1 LVGFCPCH
9 RATLELTFTAE
20 INPACRRAEGNG
32 RSLKLASDAYRE
44 SGVDLDRMDGLKER
58 IKGFAASTHGPE
70 VLDSSGSFAGLYQ
83 LSGYREPVLVASTD
97 GVGTKIKIAAQLGH
111 FESVG
116 QDLVTLNVNDIITRG
131 AKPLFFLDYIAF
143 SKLDTQ
149 RLDNLM
155 RGIAWGCR
163 EVGCALIS
171 GETAQIPQ
179 VYSGD
184 EMDLAGFVVGA
195 VERDQL
201 LESKNIE
208 AGNVLVGVPSSGLH
222 TNGFSLVRQ
231 VFNTDGEPDV
241 LYSHFDELNHEL
253 GEELLVP
260 HRSYYPMLAPVLG
273 LINGLAHI
281 TGGGLPGKLP
291 AILPDGLAAEINS
304 GSWPVLPIFKI
315 IQKEGGISDDE
326 MYRVFNMGLGM
337 VAVCPEDNVANVLE
351 HLPDAMV
358 IGKMIPQGN
367 GEQVVFRG

>member
-1 LVGFCPCH
+1 M
-9 RATLELTFTAE
+9 
-20 INPACRRAEGNG
+20 
-32 RSLKLASDAYRE
+32 ASDAYRE

-97 GVGTKIKIAAQLGH
+97 GVGTKIKIAAQLEH

-143 SKLDTQ
+143 SNLDTQ

-171 GETAQIPQ
+171 GETAQMPQ

-208 AGNVLVGVPSSGLH
+208 AGNILVGVPSSGLH
-222 TNGFSLVRQ
+222 TNGFSLVRR
-231 VFNTDGEPDV
+231 VFNTDGEPNV
-241 LYSHFDELNHEL
+241 LYRHFDELNHQL

>member
-1 LVGFCPCH
+1 M
-9 RATLELTFTAE
+9 
-20 INPACRRAEGNG
+20 
-32 RSLKLASDAYRE
+32 ASDAYRE

-155 RGIAWGCR
+155 RGIAWGCS

-171 GETAQIPQ
+171 GETAQMPQ

-208 AGNVLVGVPSSGLH
+208 AGNILVGVPSSGLH

-231 VFNTDGEPDV
+231 VFNTDGEPNV
-241 LYSHFDELNHEL
+241 LYRHFDELNHQL

>member
-1 LVGFCPCH
+1 
-9 RATLELTFTAE
+9 
-20 INPACRRAEGNG
+20 
-32 RSLKLASDAYRE
+32 
-44 SGVDLDRMDGLKER
+44 M
-58 IKGFAASTHGPE
+58 
-70 VLDSSGSFAGLYQ
+70 
-83 LSGYREPVLVASTD
+83 VASTD

-149 RLDNLM
+149 RLDDLM

-171 GETAQIPQ
+171 GETAQMPQ

-231 VFNTDGEPDV
+231 VFNTDGEPNV
-241 LYSHFDELNHEL
+241 LYRHFDELNHQL

-326 MYRVFNMGLGM
+326 MHRVFNMGLGM

-358 IGKMIPQGN
+358 IGKMVPQGN

>member
-1 LVGFCPCH
+1 M
-9 RATLELTFTAE
+9 
-20 INPACRRAEGNG
+20 
-32 RSLKLASDAYRE
+32 ASDAYRE

-149 RLDNLM
+149 RLDDLM

-171 GETAQIPQ
+171 GETAQMPQ

-208 AGNVLVGVPSSGLH
+208 AGDVLVGVPSSGLH

-231 VFNTDGEPDV
+231 VFNTDGEPNV
-241 LYSHFDELNHEL
+241 LYRHFDQLNHQL

-326 MYRVFNMGLGM
+326 MHRVFNMGLGM

-358 IGKMIPQGN
+358 IGKMVPQGN

>member
-1 LVGFCPCH
+1 M
-9 RATLELTFTAE
+9 
-20 INPACRRAEGNG
+20 
-32 RSLKLASDAYRE
+32 ASEAYRD
-44 SGVDLDRMDGLKER
+44 SGVDLDRMDSLKER
-58 IKGFAASTHGPE
+58 FKGFAASTHGPE
-70 VLDSSGSFAGLYQ
+70 VLDSAGSFAGLYQ

-111 FESVG
+111 FESIG
-116 QDLVTLNVNDIITRG
+116 QDLVTLNVNDILTRG

-149 RLDNLM
+149 QLDNLV

-163 EVGCALIS
+163 EVGCALIG
-171 GETAQIPQ
+171 GETAQMPQ

-201 LESKNIE
+201 LESRNIK

-222 TNGFSLVRQ
+222 TNGFSLVRR
-231 VFNTDGEPDV
+231 VFNTDDDPTV
-241 LYSHFDELNHEL
+241 LYRRFDELNHQL

-260 HRSYYPMLAPVLG
+260 HRSYYPLMAPVLG
-273 LINGLAHI
+273 LVSGLAHI

-291 AILPDGLAAEINS
+291 AILPDDLAAEIGR
-304 GSWPVLPIFKI
+304 GSWAVLPIFKV
-315 IQKEGGISDDE
+315 IQKEGGIGEQE

-337 VAVCPEDNVANVLE
+337 VAVCPEPNVTKVLE
-351 HLPDAMV
+351 LLPGAMV
-358 IGKMIPQGN
+358 IGKTIPRGD
-367 GEQVVFRG
+367 GEQVVFRD

>member
-1 LVGFCPCH
+1 
-9 RATLELTFTAE
+9 
-20 INPACRRAEGNG
+20 
-32 RSLKLASDAYRE
+32 
-44 SGVDLDRMDGLKER
+44 MDGLKER

-149 RLDNLM
+149 RLDDLM
-155 RGIAWGCR
+155 QGIAWGCR

-171 GETAQIPQ
+171 GETAQMPQ

-208 AGNVLVGVPSSGLH
+208 AGNILVGMPSSGLH

-231 VFNTDGEPDV
+231 VFNTDGEPNV
-241 LYSHFDELNHEL
+241 LYRHFDELNHQL

-273 LINGLAHI
+273 LISGLAHI

-291 AILPDGLAAEINS
+291 SILPDGLAAEINS

>member
-1 LVGFCPCH
+1 M
-9 RATLELTFTAE
+9 
-20 INPACRRAEGNG
+20 
-32 RSLKLASDAYRE
+32 ASEAYRE

-83 LSGYREPVLVASTD
+83 LSGYQQPVLVASTD
-97 GVGTKIKIAAQLGH
+97 GVGTKMKIAAQLGH

-171 GETAQIPQ
+171 GETAQMPQ

>member
-1 LVGFCPCH
+1 
-9 RATLELTFTAE
+9 
-20 INPACRRAEGNG
+20 
-32 RSLKLASDAYRE
+32 LASDAYRE

-83 LSGYREPVLVASTD
+83 LSGYQQPVLVASTD

-171 GETAQIPQ
+171 GETAQMPQ

>member
-1 LVGFCPCH
+1 
-9 RATLELTFTAE
+9 
-20 INPACRRAEGNG
+20 
-32 RSLKLASDAYRE
+32 
-44 SGVDLDRMDGLKER
+44 MDGLKER

-171 GETAQIPQ
+171 GETAQMPQ

>member
-1 LVGFCPCH
+1 M
-9 RATLELTFTAE
+9 
-20 INPACRRAEGNG
+20 
-32 RSLKLASDAYRE
+32 ASEAYRE

-58 IKGFAASTHGPE
+58 IKGFAATTHGPE

-116 QDLVTLNVNDIITRG
+116 QDLVTLNVNDILTKG
-131 AKPLFFLDYIAF
+131 AKPLFFLDYVAF

-155 RGIAWGCR
+155 RGITWGCR
-163 EVGCALIS
+163 EAGCALIG
-171 GETAQIPQ
+171 GETAQMPQ

-201 LESKNIE
+201 LEPHNVE
-208 AGNVLVGVPSSGLH
+208 AGDILVGVPSSGLH
-222 TNGFSLVRQ
+222 TNGFSLVRR
-231 VFNTDGEPDV
+231 VFNTDGNPNV
-241 LYSHFDELNHEL
+241 LYRRFDELNHQL

-260 HRSYYPMLAPVLG
+260 HRSYYPLMEPVLR
-273 LINGLAHI
+273 LVTGLAHI

-291 AILPDGLAAEINS
+291 AVFPDNLAAEITR

-315 IQKEGGISDDE
+315 IQAEGGISDQE

-337 VAVCPEDNVANVLE
+337 VAVCPEANVAKVLE
-351 HLPDAMV
+351 CLPDAVV
-358 IGKMIPQGN
+358 IGKMIARGE
-367 GEQVVFRG
+367 GEQVVFSG

>member
-1 LVGFCPCH
+1 M
-9 RATLELTFTAE
+9 
-20 INPACRRAEGNG
+20 
-32 RSLKLASDAYRE
+32 ASDSYRE

-149 RLDNLM
+149 RLDDLM

-171 GETAQIPQ
+171 GETAQMPQ

-231 VFNTDGEPDV
+231 VFNTDGEPNV
-241 LYSHFDELNHEL
+241 LYRHFDQLNHQL

-260 HRSYYPMLAPVLG
+260 HRSYYPMLAPVFG

-326 MYRVFNMGLGM
+326 MHRVFNMGLGM

-358 IGKMIPQGN
+358 IGKMVPQGN

>member
-1 LVGFCPCH
+1 M
-9 RATLELTFTAE
+9 
-20 INPACRRAEGNG
+20 
-32 RSLKLASDAYRE
+32 ASEAYRE

-58 IKGFAASTHGPE
+58 IKGFAATTHGPE

-116 QDLVTLNVNDIITRG
+116 QDLVTLNVNDILTKG
-131 AKPLFFLDYIAF
+131 AKPLFFLDYVAF

-155 RGIAWGCR
+155 RGITWGCR
-163 EVGCALIS
+163 ETGCALIG
-171 GETAQIPQ
+171 GETAQMPQ

-201 LESKNIE
+201 LESRNIE
-208 AGNVLVGVPSSGLH
+208 AGNILIGVPSSGLH
-222 TNGFSLVRQ
+222 TNGFSLVRR
-231 VFNTDGEPDV
+231 VFNTDGDPHV
-241 LYSHFDELNHEL
+241 LYRRFDELNHQL

-260 HRSYYPMLAPVLG
+260 HRSYYPLMEPVMRLVT
-273 LINGLAHI
+273 GLAHI

-291 AILPDGLAAEINS
+291 AVFPDNLAAEITR

-315 IQKEGGISDDE
+315 IQAEGGISDQE

-337 VAVCPEDNVANVLE
+337 VAVCPEANVAKVLE
-351 HLPDAMV
+351 YLPDAVV
-358 IGKMIPQGN
+358 IGKMIARGE
-367 GEQVVFRG
+367 GEQVVFSG

>member
-1 LVGFCPCH
+1 M
-9 RATLELTFTAE
+9 
-20 INPACRRAEGNG
+20 
-32 RSLKLASDAYRE
+32 ASDAYRE

-171 GETAQIPQ
+171 GETAQMPQ

-315 IQKEGGISDDE
+315 IQKEGGINDDE

-358 IGKMIPQGN
+358 IGKMIPKGN